1 LPIDFI
7 GIKAHVDPILV
18 KPTIEDFIKPKDLGQ
33 ILFIIYLYDM
43 QWNTHQISQGKR
55 KKKKGGNVFQKM
67 KHA

>member
-1 LPIDFI
+1 
-7 GIKAHVDPILV
+7 
-18 KPTIEDFIKPKDLGQ
+18 LGQ

-43 QWNTHQISQGKR
+43 QWNTHQISQGKW